1 MTATVRFDNVSKRFT
16 LRHERSRSFQ
26 EAALAFLHGR
36 DNSREELWALKDVS
50 FAVERGKTVG
60 IIGPNGSGKSTVLKL
75 ITRILEPTSGQ
86 VIVQGRVSALIEL
99 GAGFHPDLTGRENVY
114 LNGSL
119 LGFSRKEM
127 KAKFDS
133 IVEFSELEKFI
144 DVPIKHYSSG
154 MHMRLGFAVA
164 IHVDPDVL
172 LIDEILAVGDQ
183 AFQNKCL
190 NKIGELKSQGVT
202 IIFVS
207 HDLEAV
213 RSLCDRA
220 IWLEDGVI
228 RMEGPTIEVV
238 AAYLDSVRS
247 EELKRL
253 QASRQAMGGE
263 KRWGSMHAE
272 ILGVR
277 FYDHLGRERAVFV
290 TSETFIAR
298 ITYYAHDRIEKPMF
312 GVAIYNDKG
321 VHING
326 PNTVFS
332 DYPIPWIEGRGTV
345 DYIIESLPLLE
356 GMYFVTTA
364 IYDHTG
370 AHPFDHHQLKYVF
383 RVQTGQVKERHGIFY
398 IPSRWDWRPEIPVD

>member
-1 MTATVRFDNVSKRFT
+1 VTATVRFDKVSKKFI
-16 LRHERSRSFQ
+16 LRHERGRSFQ
-26 EAALAFLHGR
+26 EAALAFLRGR
-36 DNSREELWALKDVS
+36 DNSREELWALKDAS
-50 FAVERGKTVG
+50 FGVERGQTLG

-75 ITRILEPTSGQ
+75 ITRILEPTSGH
-86 VIVQGRVSALIEL
+86 IDVQGRVSALIEL
-99 GAGFHPDLTGRENVY
+99 GAGFHPDLTGRENIY

-144 DVPIKHYSSG
+144 DVSIKHYSSG

-164 IHVDPDVL
+164 IHVDPDIL

-183 AFQNKCL
+183 AFQSKCL
-190 NKIGELKSQGVT
+190 AKIGELKSQGVT
-202 IIFVS
+202 ILFVS
-207 HDLEAV
+207 HDLETV
-213 RSLCDRA
+213 RGLCDQA

-228 RMEGPTIEVV
+228 RVEGPTMEVV

-247 EELKRL
+247 GESRRL

-272 ILGVR
+272 ILDVR
-277 FYDHLGRERAVFV
+277 FYDYLGREETAFV
-290 TSETFIAR
+290 TGETFIAR
-298 ITYYAHDRIEKPMF
+298 IAYCAHHRIEKPMF
-312 GVAIYNDKG
+312 GIAIYNDKG
-321 VHING
+321 MHING
-326 PNTVFS
+326 PNTILS
-332 DYPIPWIEGRGTV
+332 DYPIPRIEGRGTV

-356 GMYFVTTA
+356 GVYFFTAA

-370 AHPFDHHQLKYVF
+370 VHPFDHHQLKYVF
-383 RVQTGQVKERHGIFY
+383 RVRAGQVKERHGIFY
-398 IPSRWDWRPEIPVD
+398 IPSRWDWRPETPVD